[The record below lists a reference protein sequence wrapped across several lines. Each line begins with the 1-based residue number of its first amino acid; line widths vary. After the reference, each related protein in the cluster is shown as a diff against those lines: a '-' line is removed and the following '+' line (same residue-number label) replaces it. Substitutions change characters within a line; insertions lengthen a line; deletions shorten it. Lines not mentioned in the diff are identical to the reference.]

1 MIIKAAIVEDD
12 PRIRASLRTM
22 LCSDGEIICVADC
35 GSGQEALDTIPA
47 AQPDVV
53 LMDINLPDL
62 SGIECVRRLV
72 APDSRSSFV
81 MLTNYH
87 DSDAIFASL
96 KAGASGY
103 LLKPVRTAQL
113 LAAVRDVITGG
124 SPLSSSIARRIVSMF
139 RDTSSERLAFD
150 QARPGGL
157 SRREEEI
164 LQLLSDGYLYKE
176 ISEKLGISYST
187 VRTHI
192 ERIYDK
198 LHVNSRFQA
207 VAKAKALMPQSTTS

>member
-1 MIIKAAIVEDD
+1 
-12 PRIRASLRTM
+12 M

-35 GSGQEALDTIPA
+35 GSGQEALDSIPA

-53 LMDINLPDL
+53 LMDIHLPDI
-62 SGIECVRRLV
+62 SGIECVRRL
-72 APDSRSSFV
+72 ASPESRSSFL
-81 MLTNYH
+81 MLTNYQ
-87 DSDAIFASL
+87 DSEAIFASL

-139 RDTSSERLAFD
+139 RDTSNERLTFD
-150 QARPGGL
+150 QTRPGGL

-164 LQLLSDGYLYKE
+164 LQLLSNGFLYKE
-176 ISEKLGISYST
+176 ISEELGISYST

-198 LHVNSRFQA
+198 LHVNCRFQA
-207 VAKAKALMPQSTTS
+207 VAKAKAFMPPGTTP

>member
-1 MIIKAAIVEDD
+1 MIIKVAIVEDD
-12 PRIRASLRTM
+12 PRIRAGLRTM
-22 LCSDGEIICVADC
+22 LCSDGEIVCVADC
-35 GSGQEALDTIPA
+35 GSGQNALDAIPA

-53 LMDINLPDL
+53 LMDINLPDI
-62 SGIECVRRLV
+62 SGIECVRRL
-72 APDSRSSFV
+72 ASLESRSSFV
-81 MLTNYH
+81 MLTNYQ

-139 RDTSSERLAFD
+139 KDTSPEQLTLNPTC
-150 QARPGGL
+150 PGGL
-157 SRREEEI
+157 SPREMDV

-176 ISEKLGISYST
+176 ISEELRISYST

-192 ERIYDK
+192 ERIYEK

-207 VAKAKALMPQSTTS
+207 VAKAKALMPRGITT